1 MEKLPAPN
9 IIWSA
14 GENSGDF
21 LASEVLPSVMQEFP
35 EIEMDGI
42 GGDRMIQSGL
52 TPWFHAKD
60 LSVRGYIEVIKHL
73 PRILKI
79 RSQML
84 RRVTKMPPNAF
95 IGVDAPDFNL
105 AIEERAR
112 SKGVPVIHMVAPA
125 VWAWRPNRIHQI
137 KRAVDH
143 LLLIFPFEKE
153 IFDKASE
160 ILGFSMPELCF
171 EKNDRLDITEY
182 TQPAMVTASIAMM
195 KVFME
200 RTGITPSVAAG
211 LSLGEYPAMAAAGV
225 MSAEDAI
232 RTVRQRGIL
241 MQEAVP
247 AGVGAMSAVLA
258 MDGEKIEEV
267 IAPIDGV
274 QIANY
279 NCPGQIVISG
289 KKEAVDEAAVKFKE
303 AGAKR
308 VLPLNVSGPF
318 HSSLLE
324 EAGEKLGEVL
334 AQVEVHTPVIPYI
347 ANVTAGYVTDAGDV
361 KPLLIKQVSS
371 SVRWEQSIRR
381 MLEDGVDT
389 FIEIGPGRT
398 LTGFMKK
405 IDRNAKAMNIE
416 KLEDIEKVK
425 EALGC

>member
-153 IFDKASE
+153 IFDKAGIPSTYIGHPLARLIPLEPKTEEARRELGLPIQGPVVAVLPGSRKDE
-160 ILGFSMPELCF
+160 IRWCGPQFFGACDVILKS
-171 EKNDRLDITEY
+171 D
-182 TQPAMVTASIAMM
+182 
-195 KVFME
+195 
-200 RTGITPSVAAG
+200 PSVKF
-211 LSLGEYPAMAAAGV
+211 
-225 MSAEDAI
+225 I
-232 RTVRQRGIL
+232 
-241 MQEAVP
+241 VP
-247 AGVGAMSAVLA
+247 AA
-258 MDGEKIEEV
+258 
-267 IAPIDGV
+267 
-274 QIANY
+274 
-279 NCPGQIVISG
+279 
-289 KKEAVDEAAVKFKE
+289 DEARKAEISKI
-303 AGAKR
+303 
-308 VLPLNVSGPF
+308 L
-318 HSSLLE
+318 
-324 EAGEKLGEVL
+324 
-334 AQVEVHTPVIPYI
+334 
-347 ANVTAGYVTDAGDV
+347 
-361 KPLLIKQVSS
+361 
-371 SVRWEQSIRR
+371 
-381 MLEDGVDT
+381 DT
-389 FIEIGPGRT
+389 FP
-398 LTGFMKK
+398 
-405 IDRNAKAMNIE
+405 
-416 KLEDIEKVK
+416 KVK
-425 EALGC
+425 EATVLTLGNSHKAMESSDAILVASGTATLEAALYKKPLVVGYAMPALSAMLILSKGQTKWISLPNILAQKTLVPECVQMFCSPEILASHVMHALEPARAEMLRDIFTEMHHTLLRDTPKLASEAIANVLHKS